1 MFRSTRATALS
12 TALAAALLL
21 AACGSDASSSG
32 ATGSTAAPA
41 TTIGVVTIPATIVDG
56 PATTEALMTD
66 APSKIVSL
74 SPSSTEILFAIGAGD
89 QVIAVDDQSN
99 YPAEAEAKMTDLSG
113 FTPNVEAIA
122 AYEPDLVVHDGSTD
136 LGSQLDAL
144 HIANF
149 VGAAPTTF
157 DDIYTQIEQ
166 LGVATGHVAEAA
178 ELVAQMQTDI
188 AASVAAVPTLD
199 KPPSF
204 YHELDP
210 TFFSVTSNTFIGQVY
225 GLFGL
230 RNIADTAEGGTDYP
244 QLSAEFII
252 SQNPDLVF
260 LADGKC
266 CGESVESVSAR
277 AGWNAIGAVS
287 TGNVV
292 LIDDDVASRWGP
304 RVVDLVA
311 TIGAAVSQV
320 ATMSAG

>member
-1 MFRSTRATALS
+1 
-12 TALAAALLL
+12 
-21 AACGSDASSSG
+21 
-32 ATGSTAAPA
+32 
-41 TTIGVVTIPATIVDG
+41 
-56 PATTEALMTD
+56 
-66 APSKIVSL
+66 
-74 SPSSTEILFAIGAGD
+74 
-89 QVIAVDDQSN
+89 
-99 YPAEAEAKMTDLSG
+99 
-113 FTPNVEAIA
+113 
-122 AYEPDLVVHDGSTD
+122 
-136 LGSQLDAL
+136 
-144 HIANF
+144 
-149 VGAAPTTF
+149 
-157 DDIYTQIEQ
+157 
-166 LGVATGHVAEAA
+166 
-178 ELVAQMQTDI
+178 
-188 AASVAAVPTLD
+188 
-199 KPPSF
+199 
-204 YHELDP
+204 
-210 TFFSVTSNTFIGQVY
+210 VY

-260 LADGKC
+260 LADGRC